1 MYKLLLC
8 WRYLRTR
15 YIALVCIVS
24 VMLGVAT
31 MIVVNSVMAG
41 FGNEM
46 KIRLNGMLGDLV
58 VESNSLDGA
67 YDADAAMETIR
78 SVVGEDVVG
87 MSPTVTVPALMYID
101 VRGRTLTR
109 QIMLVGIDEATYAD
123 VGSFGDYLQHPGN
136 REQLQFTLRD
146 GGYDVFDHQADG
158 DADAKPRDQM
168 RTAGWVHRREQAAAK
183 AAGRTAAQRMS
194 QARADFTVAKGRAGA
209 VNETDQPEIPGGAAA
224 AALNNPFAAMA
235 PEEAQGRDF
244 DPAVETHPG
253 MIVGLGVCSFR
264 DPEGYDRY
272 YAVPGDDVRVAL
284 TSASMPPKILGDF
297 YTIVDLYES
306 KMQEYDSSF
315 VFVPLRR
322 LQESRGMIDRTTGIA
337 RFSSIHVKLAPG
349 IDAETVRDRL
359 QAAFPVHEFTVST
372 WRDKQGPLLAA
383 VQTET
388 AVLNVL
394 LFMIIAVAGFGILAI
409 FFMIVVEKTRDIGI
423 LKSLGASSWGVM
435 GIFLTYGVSLGA
447 VGAGVGVAIGLAF
460 THYINEIADFIG
472 WMTGQP
478 VFDPAVYYFY
488 EIPTIVHPWTVAWI
502 ALGSVVIA
510 VAASVLPAL
519 RAANL
524 HPVRAL
530 RYE

>member
-1 MYKLLLC
+1 
-8 WRYLRTR
+8 
-15 YIALVCIVS
+15 
-24 VMLGVAT
+24 
-31 MIVVNSVMAG
+31 
-41 FGNEM
+41 
-46 KIRLNGMLGDLV
+46 
-58 VESNSLDGA
+58 
-67 YDADAAMETIR
+67 
-78 SVVGEDVVG
+78 
-87 MSPTVTVPALMYID
+87 
-101 VRGRTLTR
+101 
-109 QIMLVGIDEATYAD
+109 
-123 VGSFGDYLQHPGN
+123 
-136 REQLQFTLRD
+136 
-146 GGYDVFDHQADG
+146 
-158 DADAKPRDQM
+158 
-168 RTAGWVHRREQAAAK
+168 
-183 AAGRTAAQRMS
+183 
-194 QARADFTVAKGRAGA
+194 
-209 VNETDQPEIPGGAAA
+209 
-224 AALNNPFAAMA
+224 
-235 PEEAQGRDF
+235 
-244 DPAVETHPG
+244 
-253 MIVGLGVCSFR
+253 
-264 DPEGYDRY
+264 
-272 YAVPGDDVRVAL
+272 
-284 TSASMPPKILGDF
+284 
-297 YTIVDLYES
+297 
-306 KMQEYDSSF
+306 
-315 VFVPLRR
+315 
-322 LQESRGMIDRTTGIA
+322 MIDRTTGIA